1 MNNAQIPLIDFTIF
15 DFLIQNAKRF
25 CILCGDDNAAGVTVD
40 AIAERRG
47 KGVLFSGPPLS
58 FGIEIRLNVIDQR
71 FSVFC
76 TVMRMNSLSRLFVY
90 QKNILVFIDD
100 V

>member
-1 MNNAQIPLIDFTIF
+1 ML
-15 DFLIQNAKRF
+15 L
-25 CILCGDDNAAGVTVD
+25 
-40 AIAERRG
+40 
-47 KGVLFSGPPLS
+47 SGPPLAV
-58 FGIEIRLNVIDQR
+58 GVEICLNVIDQR

-90 QKNILVFIDD
+90 QKNIFVFIDD